1 MPVDSSAAIASLSE
15 VLRDHYSQRTV
26 WRTYPRLQWQWL
38 EENFL
43 NGQFIDSNDV
53 AAPADAGQAVPTS
66 PVSSSP
72 GGMASQLDRSW
83 AINVSPSSGEAPRTQ
98 SQPRAASRA
107 SKEAPM
113 PVMRRPQPVRWMISQ
128 PVVLARKS
136 TERVRLIPEV
146 DIREIRCDVL
156 RGSDA
161 CYVQGFRLGKRKMK
175 PSEPMMVLKRGEP
188 IELQVRN
195 SGTMPQRCLVAILG
209 IVAVAPKKMKK
220 GVAPSVIAA
229 GLSARDLLA
238 ACGSCMCG
246 DCIVEI
252 EARGLWREQ
261 LETRYTAMATN
272 GTLNAI

>member
-1 MPVDSSAAIASLSE
+1 MPASVTAIASLSE
-15 VLRDHYSQRTV
+15 VLREQYSQRSV
-26 WRTYPRLQWQWL
+26 YRTFPRLQGQWL
-38 EENFL
+38 EAIQNDYF
-43 NGQFIDSNDV
+43 FHSNNV
-53 AAPADAGQAVPTS
+53 APAADAGQAVPTP

-72 GGMASQLDRSW
+72 GGMASQLVIGGSFD
-83 AINVSPSSGEAPRTQ
+83 VSPRSGEAPRPQ

-107 SKEAPM
+107 SKETSM
-113 PVMRRPQPVRWMISQ
+113 SVMQRPRPVRWMISQ

-175 PSEPMMVLKRGEP
+175 PSDPMMVLKRGEP

-195 SGTMPQRCLVAILG
+195 SGTMPQRCLVALRG

-229 GLSARDLLA
+229 GLSGSDLLL
-238 ACGSCMCG
+238 ACGKC
-246 DCIVEI
+246 DCIDCVNDMDNRPERRTYY
-252 EARGLWREQ
+252 ER
-261 LETRYTAMATN
+261 TYVTMAAN